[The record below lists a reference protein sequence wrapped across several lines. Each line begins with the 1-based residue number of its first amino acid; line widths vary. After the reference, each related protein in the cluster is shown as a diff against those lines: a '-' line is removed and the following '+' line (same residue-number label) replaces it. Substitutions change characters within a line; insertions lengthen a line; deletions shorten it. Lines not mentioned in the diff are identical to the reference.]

1 MKIVDADPDNEEA
14 KKQKIGLCNEVSSDS
29 NGMFKEQMSNERR
42 IAEKQ
47 LYGAETK
54 SKSKYDAA
62 FNQEQYSVPE
72 ENFQSKN
79 TAQQMPPAVT
89 PPNAAI
95 HKNQNQNGVIN
106 PGFSQQG
113 EQKERHHH
121 RYCSIPCDDSIG
133 CVTYIVKVNTNA
145 ENRVT
150 MSEYSILLRKLRNE
164 AKKDTVDIALMYIN
178 SVKDYDTKYQLD
190 IDYMNLNNIR
200 QNMTVFV
207 DKEDCINNRLVAVL
221 KQNGICC
228 FDTDFSQRKISEYLY
243 KLVLSKSGS
252 KVYDLPECNG
262 FQKLNGRYYFVTKE
276 YCERNN
282 YPVVTEK
289 TFEMNLENSLN
300 SENAEQDFFVLA
312 KNHNSAEQFLLL
324 NMIRIAGLL
333 SNPLYYCEFKFN
345 RVVFING
352 DSEKIS
358 RYLQIYERNFEII
371 RPYSINVKSEVLE
384 EYFYDEQDNVVML
397 EERQMDSVYLKKNG
411 VEAVG
416 FLNDMIFEH
425 TNSNYMYY
433 NFITV
438 VFSER
443 LAQLMQSEKS
453 LVLNYADFRLKNEVW
468 RDKFFEPLYYLD
480 RLVVDRVCSNFAD
493 FQSCTSQ
500 NYNRYIRIATEFG
513 VDGNTFALLML
524 AYREILRQ
532 YRSVGELVSEQQMC
546 SYLDMVMK
554 QSDNTYNG
562 GSIAEEFKSKLNA
575 MLIDGE
581 LELVEN
587 SSLNNCYGSTGS
599 VPVIFN
605 DSNWLYITLETFRYI
620 ASKITLAS
628 NPNAVRKALF
638 EEGWLKVSENMTYKA
653 TLYDNQYSGKINV
666 TAVRY
671 SILSEQAVK
680 MQRGGIFNY
689 TPCNDDNNIDRILI
703 GTDEKGRGVYWSIG
717 HDDLGN
723 GHMLVNGS
731 SGTGK
736 STAVNLIIKKLLEK
750 NKNIVYVDFSGS
762 AIPERL
768 EKSGMDKAFQ
778 NENIFR
784 INIESVLENHSE
796 LEDALNFMVKDKK
809 ILLFEKKKHDSDV
822 EDFLMLLYDT
832 VAENSTLSI
841 FLIIDEVHELDYKKG
856 SPLYHIMEKGRGNG
870 ISLISIFQGPHETE
884 SKKQYSMMNQA
895 DIRLIFNLSD
905 QNDARSIAEADGL
918 KPPGKFV
925 DKIRNLKK
933 RHCLVIGRLED
944 DWNEL
949 SNNRFIEVTIPDIRK

>member
-1 MKIVDADPDNEEA
+1 MYAKENNEES
-14 KKQKIGLCNEVSSDS
+14 KEQKFGLFNEVSSDS
-29 NGMFKEQMSNERR
+29 NGMFEEQSKVERDT
-42 IAEKQ
+42 AGKQ
-47 LYGAETK
+47 LYGAGIENK
-54 SKSKYDAA
+54 SEPYVVSG
-62 FNQEQYSVPE
+62 QEQYNASVDCCR
-72 ENFQSKN
+72 ENVKPQN
-79 TAQQMPPAVT
+79 AVQQMSSAVT
-89 PPNAAI
+89 PQNASI
-95 HKNQNQNGVIN
+95 QGNQNEIMNI
-106 PGFSQQG
+106 GFNQQS

-121 RYCSIPCDDSIG
+121 RYCSIPIDDSIG
-133 CVTYIVKVNTNA
+133 CVTYIIKVNINA
-145 ENRVT
+145 EDRVT
-150 MSEYSILLRKLRNE
+150 MSEYSMLSRKLRNE
-164 AKKDTVDIALMYIN
+164 AKKDTVDIAYMYIN

-190 IDYMNLNNIR
+190 IDYMNLNSIR

-228 FDTDFSQRKISEYLY
+228 FYTDFSQKKISEYLY
-243 KLVLSKSGS
+243 KLILSKSGS
-252 KVYDLPECNG
+252 KVYDLPEHNG
-262 FQKLNGRYYFVTKE
+262 FHILDGRYCFVTKE
-276 YCERNN
+276 YCEENN
-282 YPVVTEK
+282 YPLVTDK
-289 TFEMNLENSLN
+289 TFKMNLENSLN
-300 SENAEQDFFVLA
+300 SETAEQIFLILA
-312 KNHNSAEQFLLL
+312 KKHNSAENFLLL

-333 SNPLYYCEFKFN
+333 SNSLHCCGFKFN
-345 RVVFING
+345 RVVFIRG
-352 DSEKIS
+352 ESEKIS

-371 RPYSINVKSEVLE
+371 RPYSINVKSEILE
-384 EYFYDEQDNVVML
+384 EYFYDERDNVVML
-397 EERQMDSVYLKKNG
+397 EDRMLDSVYLKKNG
-411 VEAVG
+411 IEAVE
-416 FLNDMIFEH
+416 FLRGMIFEH
-425 TNSNYMYY
+425 ANSNYTDY

-453 LVLNYADFRLKNEVW
+453 LVLNCTDFELNHEIRRSE
-468 RDKFFEPLYYLD
+468 FFVPLYYLD
-480 RLVVDRVCSNFAD
+480 KFVVDRVCSNFTD
-493 FQSCTSQ
+493 FQSCTLQ
-500 NYNRYIRIATEFG
+500 NYEKYSRIAIELG
-513 VDGNTFALLML
+513 VDENTFALLML

-562 GSIAEEFKSKLNA
+562 GSIADEFKNRLNS
-575 MLIDGE
+575 MLIDGK

-605 DSNWLYITLETFRYI
+605 DNNWLYITSETFKYI
-620 ASKITLAS
+620 ASKITLAN
-628 NPNAVRKALF
+628 NPNAVRKALL

-653 TLYDNQYSGKINV
+653 TLYDSQYSGKLNV
-666 TAVRY
+666 TAVSY
-671 SILSEQAVK
+671 GILSSKAAE
-680 MQRGGIFNY
+680 MQRGGMFNY
-689 TPCNDDNNIDRILI
+689 TPCIDDDNIDRVFI

-723 GHMLVNGS
+723 GHMLVNGN
-731 SGTGK
+731 SGMGK

-750 NKNIVYVDFSGS
+750 NKNIVYVDFSCS

-768 EKSGMDKAFQ
+768 EKSGMDREFQ
-778 NENIFR
+778 DRNILR
-784 INIESVLENHSE
+784 VDIESVLENHSK
-796 LEDALNFMVKDKK
+796 LENALDFMVKDKK

-822 EDFLMLLYDT
+822 EDFLMLLYDA
-832 VAENSTLSI
+832 VVENSTLSI
-841 FLIIDEVHELDYKKG
+841 FLVIDEAHELDYKKG

-905 QNDARSIAEADGL
+905 QNDARSIAESDGL

-925 DKIRNLKK
+925 DKIRDLKK

-944 DWNEL
+944 DRNEL
-949 SNNRFIEVTIPDIRK
+949 SNNRFIEVEIPDIRK